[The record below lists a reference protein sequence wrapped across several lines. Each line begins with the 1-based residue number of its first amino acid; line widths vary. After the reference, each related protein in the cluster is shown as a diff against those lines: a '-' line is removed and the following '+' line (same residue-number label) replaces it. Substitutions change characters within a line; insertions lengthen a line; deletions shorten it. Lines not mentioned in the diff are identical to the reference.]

1 MLSIPPKISWELHF
15 RQVSFNET
23 KSCVVDPIAFLL
35 IAKLVKPSS
44 ILDILLNQSNPHR
57 QRQSASLINL
67 VCAIYGFKFQ
77 TMPVFILV
85 NDNQTK
91 LLFLQP
97 QIRNYLAFLF
107 LHLVHYSFILH
118 FSSRWLDIFLIS
130 CISVNAESITTNR
143 DPSNGLFF
151 HRVSLNII
159 NVKLCEKCQVS
170 WIFLYVLFFTTVYT
184 IDMFLLRLFIFG
196 VLHIRELFPY
206 YIFYQQVFR

>member
-1 MLSIPPKISWELHF
+1 MTCIP
-15 RQVSFNET
+15 
-23 KSCVVDPIAFLL
+23 
-35 IAKLVKPSS
+35 
-44 ILDILLNQSNPHR
+44 
-57 QRQSASLINL
+57 ASLINL

-130 CISVNAESITTNR
+130 EKENIELLFCINIRMMKLREKQGTAIPRIMILFKNNVIRMLALNANMKW
-143 DPSNGLFF
+143 DYD
-151 HRVSLNII
+151 
-159 NVKLCEKCQVS
+159 Q
-170 WIFLYVLFFTTVYT
+170 Y
-184 IDMFLLRLFIFG
+184 
-196 VLHIRELFPY
+196 
-206 YIFYQQVFR
+206 